1 MKPYSLFSSS
11 DDRSLLLIHNPI
23 PLCSQQVLLFFQ
35 LFPDGY
41 ARLPSSVH
49 TTIQRGN
56 GGAIM
61 YHTATFQQI
70 IPLLAVS
77 FILYVLPHV
86 AIGIVGGLA
95 GLNARLRL
103 FVRS

>member
-1 MKPYSLFSSS
+1 MRVMKCILKIPAIALMLATG
-11 DDRSLLLIHNPI
+11 LLRWIASFAVAMSQWVFYLAASALLCMGLI
-23 PLCSQQVLLFFQ
+23 CFAF
-35 LFPDGY
+35 
-41 ARLPSSVH
+41 
-49 TTIQRGN
+49 
-56 GGAIM
+56 
-61 YHTATFQQI
+61 HTATFQQI

-77 FILYVLPHV
+77 FFLYVLPHV

>member
-1 MKPYSLFSSS
+1 MRIVKRILKLPVLALMLVS
-11 DDRSLLLIHNPI
+11 SLLRWIASFAVAMSHWIFYLAASALFCLGLICFAFHE
-23 PLCSQQVLLFFQ
+23 
-35 LFPDGY
+35 
-41 ARLPSSVH
+41 
-49 TTIQRGN
+49 
-56 GGAIM
+56 
-61 YHTATFQQI
+61 ATFQQI

>member
-1 MKPYSLFSSS
+1 MRVMKCILKIPAIALMLATSLLRWIASFAVAMSHWVFYLTASALFS
-11 DDRSLLLIHNPI
+11 LGLI
-23 PLCSQQVLLFFQ
+23 CFAF
-35 LFPDGY
+35 
-41 ARLPSSVH
+41 
-49 TTIQRGN
+49 
-56 GGAIM
+56 
-61 YHTATFQQI
+61 HTATFQQI
-70 IPLLAVS
+70 IPLLVVS

>member
-1 MKPYSLFSSS
+1 MRVMKCILKIPAIALMLTTGLLRWIASFAVAMSHWIFYLTASALFC
-11 DDRSLLLIHNPI
+11 LGLI
-23 PLCSQQVLLFFQ
+23 CFAF
-35 LFPDGY
+35 
-41 ARLPSSVH
+41 
-49 TTIQRGN
+49 
-56 GGAIM
+56 
-61 YHTATFQQI
+61 HTATFQQI

-86 AIGIVGGLA
+86 AIGIIGGLA

>member
-1 MKPYSLFSSS
+1 MRIVKWILKIPALALMLATGLLRWIASFAVAMSHWIFYLAASVLFC
-11 DDRSLLLIHNPI
+11 LGLI
-23 PLCSQQVLLFFQ
+23 CFAFQ
-35 LFPDGY
+35 E
-41 ARLPSSVH
+41 
-49 TTIQRGN
+49 
-56 GGAIM
+56 
-61 YHTATFQQI
+61 ATFQQI

-77 FILYVLPHV
+77 FILYILPHI

>member
-1 MKPYSLFSSS
+1 MRIVKCILKIPAIALMLTTSLHRWIASFAVAMSRWIFYLAASA
-11 DDRSLLLIHNPI
+11 LFCLGLI
-23 PLCSQQVLLFFQ
+23 CFAF
-35 LFPDGY
+35 
-41 ARLPSSVH
+41 
-49 TTIQRGN
+49 
-56 GGAIM
+56 
-61 YHTATFQQI
+61 HTATFQQI

-86 AIGIVGGLA
+86 AIGIAGGLA

>member
-1 MKPYSLFSSS
+1 MRIVKCILNIPAIILMLTTGLLRWIASFAVAMSHWIFYLTASALFC
-11 DDRSLLLIHNPI
+11 LGLI
-23 PLCSQQVLLFFQ
+23 CFAF
-35 LFPDGY
+35 
-41 ARLPSSVH
+41 
-49 TTIQRGN
+49 
-56 GGAIM
+56 
-61 YHTATFQQI
+61 HTATFQQI
-70 IPLLAVS
+70 IPLLALS

>member
-1 MKPYSLFSSS
+1 MRIVKRILKLPVLVLMLVSG
-11 DDRSLLLIHNPI
+11 LLRWIASFAVAMSHWILYLAASALLCLGLI
-23 PLCSQQVLLFFQ
+23 CFA
-35 LFPDGY
+35 FP
-41 ARLPSSVH
+41 
-49 TTIQRGN
+49 
-56 GGAIM
+56 
-61 YHTATFQQI
+61 TATFQQI

>member
-1 MKPYSLFSSS
+1 MRIVKWILKIPALALMLATGLLRWIASFAVAMSHWIFYLAASALFC
-11 DDRSLLLIHNPI
+11 LGLI
-23 PLCSQQVLLFFQ
+23 CFAFQ
-35 LFPDGY
+35 E
-41 ARLPSSVH
+41 
-49 TTIQRGN
+49 
-56 GGAIM
+56 
-61 YHTATFQQI
+61 ATFQQI

-77 FILYVLPHV
+77 FILYILPHI

>member
-1 MKPYSLFSSS
+1 MRIVKWILKIPALALMLATGLLRWIASFAVAMSRWIFYLAASALFC
-11 DDRSLLLIHNPI
+11 LGLICFAFH
-23 PLCSQQVLLFFQ
+23 S
-35 LFPDGY
+35 
-41 ARLPSSVH
+41 
-49 TTIQRGN
+49 
-56 GGAIM
+56 
-61 YHTATFQQI
+61 ATFQQI

>member
-1 MKPYSLFSSS
+1 MHVIRWILKIPAFALMLVSGLAFWTVSFAIAMSHWIFCLAASALFC
-11 DDRSLLLIHNPI
+11 LGLI
-23 PLCSQQVLLFFQ
+23 CFAF
-35 LFPDGY
+35 
-41 ARLPSSVH
+41 
-49 TTIQRGN
+49 
-56 GGAIM
+56 
-61 YHTATFQQI
+61 HTATFQQI

-86 AIGIVGGLA
+86 AIGLVGGLA

>member
-1 MKPYSLFSSS
+1 MRVMKCILKIPAIALMLTTG
-11 DDRSLLLIHNPI
+11 LLRWIASFAVAMSHWIFYLAASALLCLGLI
-23 PLCSQQVLLFFQ
+23 CFTF
-35 LFPDGY
+35 
-41 ARLPSSVH
+41 
-49 TTIQRGN
+49 
-56 GGAIM
+56 
-61 YHTATFQQI
+61 HTATFQQI

-86 AIGIVGGLA
+86 AIELIGGLA